1 MAGSRWAY
9 VRNFEL
15 PDTLLPNTFI
25 LLRLDGHSFHRFA
38 DDHAFVKPNDLRAL
52 ELMDPRS
59 LGSDARVPR
68 CGSLHMGSPTSTAS
82 CFESLRSCI
91 IDDNRKSHLCLCS
104 LFTSTYVMLWPQC
117 FPDTPL
123 RYAPSFD
130 ARIVL
135 YPGAQEVRDYFS
147 WRQADTHVNNLYNT
161 AFWALVQQGGQTTK
175 EAHETLRGTVSSQKH
190 EILFSRFG
198 INYNDLPRQFRKG
211 STIVKDKLPIVKTDD
226 DEGEADIKIKADS
239 VPNEN
244 DIDEAGV
251 PAREK
256 ASSEKRRARAAT
268 QQRLLHCDI
277 IADGFWKLRPVSVR
291 RMRSLACV
299 L

>member
-25 LLRLDGHSFHRFA
+25 LLRIDGHSFHRCA
-38 DDHAFVKPNDLRAL
+38 YPNDVRAL
-52 ELMDPRS
+52 ELMDLAAWTVMREYPDVV
-59 LGSDARVPR
+59 LAYGQSDEY
-68 CGSLHMGSPTSTAS
+68 SFL
-82 CFESLRSCI
+82 L
-91 IDDNRKSHLCLCS
+91 RKSAKLYNRRQSKITSLLCS
-104 LFTSTYVMLWPQC
+104 LFTSAYVMLWPQC
-117 FPDTPL
+117 FPDTRL

-147 WRQADTHVNNLYNT
+147 WRQADTHINNLYNT

-175 EAHETLRGTVSSQKH
+175 EAHETLRGTVSSQKQ

-211 STIVKDKLPIVKTDD
+211 SIIV
-226 DEGEADIKIKADS
+226 
-239 VPNEN
+239 
-244 DIDEAGV
+244 
-251 PAREK
+251 REK
-256 ASSEKRRARAAT
+256 VARRCKRRARATT

-277 IADGFWKLRPVSVR
+277 IAEEFWRRRPY
-291 RMRSLACV
+291 L
-299 L
+299 LEE

>member
-52 ELMDPRS
+52 ELMDLAACAVMREYPDVV
-59 LGSDARVPR
+59 LAYGESDEY
-68 CGSLHMGSPTSTAS
+68 SFL
-82 CFESLRSCI
+82 L
-91 IDDNRKSHLCLCS
+91 RKSTKLYNRRQSKITSLLCS

-244 DIDEAGV
+244 VIDEAGV

-256 ASSEKRRARAAT
+256 ASSEKRRARATT
-268 QQRLLHCDI
+268 QQRLVHCDI
-277 IADGFWKLRPVSVR
+277 IANGFWEMRPY
-291 RMRSLACV
+291 L
-299 L
+299 LEE

>member
-1 MAGSRWAY
+1 MAVSRWAY

-38 DDHAFVKPNDLRAL
+38 DDHAFVKPNDIRAL
-52 ELMDPRS
+52 ELMDLAAWAVMREYPDVV
-59 LGSDARVPR
+59 LAYGESDEY
-68 CGSLHMGSPTSTAS
+68 SFL
-82 CFESLRSCI
+82 L
-91 IDDNRKSHLCLCS
+91 RKSTKLYNRRRSKITSLLCS
-104 LFTSTYVMLWPQC
+104 LFTSTYVMLWSQC

-161 AFWALVQQGGQTTK
+161 VFWALVQQGGQTTK
-175 EAHETLRGTVSSQKH
+175 EAHEMLRGTVSSQKH

-211 STIVKDKLPIVKTDD
+211 STIVKDKLPIVETDD

-239 VPNEN
+239 VPNEY
-244 DIDEAGV
+244 DLAPEIDEAGA
-251 PAREK
+251 PAPEK
-256 ASSEKRRARAAT
+256 SSSEKRRARAT
-268 QQRLLHCDI
+268 IQQRLLHYDI
-277 IADGFWKLRPVSVR
+277 IADGFWKRRPY
-291 RMRSLACV
+291 L
-299 L
+299 LEE